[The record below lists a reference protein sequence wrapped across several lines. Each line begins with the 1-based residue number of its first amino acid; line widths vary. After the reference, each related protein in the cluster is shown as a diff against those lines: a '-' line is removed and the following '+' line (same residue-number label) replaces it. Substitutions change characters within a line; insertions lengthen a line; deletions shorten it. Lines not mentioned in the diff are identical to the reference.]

1 MATLLEM
8 AGEIVMAHASTN
20 AMSKDELLKELQEVY
35 AALVALEKGEEVGAA
50 AVETKPAMTAK
61 KSIGKNT
68 ITCLICGESMK
79 TLTRHLMSKHNLKP
93 GAYRKQFGIS
103 SKQSLAAKSYSE
115 SRRQMALD
123 KNLGA
128 GLAKARAARA
138 VKKAAAPKV
147 AVKAAAP
154 KAAPAKAKKAAAK
167 AKK

>member
-20 AMSKDELLKELQEVY
+20 PMSKDELLKELQEVY
-35 AALVALEKGEEVGAA
+35 AALVALEKGETVAA
-50 AVETKPAMTAK
+50 EEAEAKPAMSAK

-138 VKKAAAPKV
+138 GK
-147 AVKAAAP
+147 KAAAP
-154 KAAPAKAKKAAAK
+154 KAAAPKAAAPKAKKAAAK
-167 AKK
+167 TKK

>member
-20 AMSKDELLKELQEVY
+20 PMSKDELLKEIQEVY

-50 AVETKPAMTAK
+50 AVETKPAMSAK
-61 KSIGKNT
+61 RSIGKNT

-138 VKKAAAPKV
+138 GK
-147 AVKAAAP
+147 KAAAP
-154 KAAPAKAKKAAAK
+154 KAAAQKAAAPKAKKAAVK

>member
-20 AMSKDELLKELQEVY
+20 PMSKDELLKELQEVY
-35 AALVALEKGEEVGAA
+35 AALVALEKGEAVVGEEAEA
-50 AVETKPAMTAK
+50 KPALSAK

-138 VKKAAAPKV
+138 GK
-147 AVKAAAP
+147 KAAAP
-154 KAAPAKAKKAAAK
+154 KAAAPKAAAPKAKKAAAK